1 MRNERSYAY
10 ATAQNVRSL
19 EDCFWYHSMDL
30 PRFGPV
36 TGHWDLRGRFD
47 DYVGCVPLSGRT
59 VLDVGT
65 ASRFLSFAAEERG
78 AIVPRFAADD
88 VSRYQYIPPNQPGKI
103 HPLAGSL
110 DFFPMMRNGYWLAH
124 SAYKSDAK
132 VIYGDVYRLSELVP
146 AHDVVAI
153 GLILVH
159 LRDPLEA
166 LHQASLVAKDTL
178 IVTDCSFHSHGGL
191 TARFLGNKENFYS
204 WWQISDELYRRW
216 LALLGFEVVSVT
228 QNKFICTL
236 WTDPA
241 ELWTFVARRSSKPD
255 EVYER
260 IERERIEREREWATR
275 GKYIEF
281 FAQQRRR
288 ILRAILSHRS

>member
-19 EDCFWYHSMDL
+19 EDCWWYHSMDL

-36 TGHWDLRGRFD
+36 TGQWDLRGRLD
-47 DYVGCVPLSGRT
+47 DYIGRVPLSGRT

-65 ASRFLSFAAEERG
+65 ASGFLSFEAEKRG
-78 AIVPRFAADD
+78 AIVTGFDADD
-88 VSRYQYIPPNQPGKI
+88 VSRYQYIPPNQPGL
-103 HPLAGSL
+103 PGR
-110 DFFPMMRNGYWLAH
+110 FPMMRNGYWLAH
-124 SAYKSDAK
+124 SAYESDAK

-146 AHDVVAI
+146 AHDVVVI
-153 GLILVH
+153 GLMLVH

-178 IVTDCSFHSHGGL
+178 IVTDVSFHS
-191 TARFLGNKENFYS
+191 RQPRSVFLGNKRDVNS

-228 QNKFICTL
+228 QNQFICTL
-236 WTDPA
+236 STHPA
-241 ELWTFVARRSSKPD
+241 KLWTFVARRSSKPD

-260 IERERIEREREWATR
+260 IEREWATR
-275 GKYIEF
+275 WKYIEF
-281 FAQQRRR
+281 FARHRRW
-288 ILRAILSHRS
+288 ILKANLGLTLGRKP